1 MSGSGVATAGLTRR
15 FGRQTAVDEVS
26 LEVPR
31 GAVYGFLGPNG
42 SGKTTT
48 IRMLLGLVAPHA
60 GTIEVLGRPMPASGG
75 VVLPQVGA
83 LIEGPAFHPY
93 LSAIENLR
101 RLDACDRTADPGTRT
116 ARIGEALERVGLS
129 AAARKKY
136 RQYSLGMKQRLGL
149 AAALLQPRELLILD
163 EPTNGLDPQGTR
175 EVRHLVRSLAADGT
189 TVLVSSHLLSEVE
202 QVATHVGIMSAGRL
216 LAQGALTDVLGNTS
230 PTLQVETV
238 DLVAAAEVLTRLG
251 VGQLTIDAAAERV
264 SGMLGGLRAEDV
276 NRELVR
282 SGIGV
287 RSFGVTKPA
296 LEDLFVSL
304 TGEGFDVVH

>member
-1 MSGSGVATAGLTRR
+1 M
-15 FGRQTAVDEVS
+15 
-26 LEVPR
+26 
-31 GAVYGFLGPNG
+31 
-42 SGKTTT
+42 
-48 IRMLLGLVAPHA
+48 
-60 GTIEVLGRPMPASGG
+60 
-75 VVLPQVGA
+75 
-83 LIEGPAFHPY
+83 
-93 LSAIENLR
+93 
-101 RLDACDRTADPGTRT
+101 
-116 ARIGEALERVGLS
+116 
-129 AAARKKY
+129 
-136 RQYSLGMKQRLGL
+136 
-149 AAALLQPRELLILD
+149 
-163 EPTNGLDPQGTR
+163 
-175 EVRHLVRSLAADGT
+175 
-189 TVLVSSHLLSEVE
+189 
-202 QVATHVGIMSAGRL
+202 ATHVGIMSAGRL

-264 SGMLGGLRAEDV
+264 SGLLGELRAEDV